1 MNVVLVHPIHGAKVA
16 INADE
21 MAEDLR
27 NGWSEYNPTTPVEA
41 EPEPEPKL
49 EPKPQPEAEA
59 PKRKYTR
66 RATQKPVEQP
76 NEVPSFLTSASDESE
91 GK

>member
-1 MNVVLVHPIHGAKVA
+1 MNVTLVHPEFGAKVA
-16 INADE
+16 TTEVELEMDE
-21 MAEDLR
+21 K
-27 NGWSEYNPTTPVEA
+27 NGWTRYNPDTPVEVA
-41 EPEPEPKL
+41 PEPVV
-49 EPKPQPEAEA
+49 EA

-66 RATQKPVEQP
+66 KVTDQSIEQP

>member
-16 INADE
+16 INEIEMEADVK
-21 MAEDLR
+21 
-27 NGWSEYNPTTPVEA
+27 NGWTEYNPDTPVEA
-41 EPEPEPKL
+41 APEPVT
-49 EPKPQPEAEA
+49 EA

-66 RATQKPVEQP
+66 KVTEQPIEQP

-91 GK
+91 GS

>member
-1 MNVVLVHPIHGAKVA
+1 MNIVLVHPVHGAKIA
-16 INADE
+16 TQQ
-21 MAEDLR
+21 AELEQDVK
-27 NGWSEYNPTTPVEA
+27 NGWTEYNPDTPVEVA
-41 EPEPEPKL
+41 PEPVV
-49 EPKPQPEAEA
+49 EA

-66 RATQKPVEQP
+66 KVTEQPIEQP

>member
-16 INADE
+16 INQLE
-21 MAEDLR
+21 MEQDVK
-27 NGWSEYNPTTPVEA
+27 NGWTEYNPDTPIEA
-41 EPEPEPKL
+41 APEPVV
-49 EPKPQPEAEA
+49 EA

-66 RATQKPVEQP
+66 KVTQQPIEQP

-91 GK
+91 GS

>member
-1 MNVVLVHPIHGAKVA
+1 MNVILVHPIHGAKVA
-16 INADE
+16 INELE
-21 MAEDLR
+21 MEQDVK
-27 NGWSEYNPTTPVEA
+27 NGWTEYNPTTPVEVA
-41 EPEPEPKL
+41 PEPV
-49 EPKPQPEAEA
+49 AEA

-66 RATQKPVEQP
+66 KVTEQPIEQP